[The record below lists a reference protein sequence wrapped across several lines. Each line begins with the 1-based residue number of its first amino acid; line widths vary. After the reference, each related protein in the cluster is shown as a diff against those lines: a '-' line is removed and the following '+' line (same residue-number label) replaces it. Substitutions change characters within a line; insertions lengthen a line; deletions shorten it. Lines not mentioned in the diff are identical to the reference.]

1 MKKTIEEDIKMKPF
15 LEELAEEIAAT
26 FPSQLDELVFVF
38 PNKRAGLFFQK
49 YLAAKIQSPVW
60 SPAVLPIEGFI
71 RSLSTTRQAD
81 TSFLVFELF
90 RIYKALASTE
100 ESFDKFFFWGE
111 MLLSDFDTVDKYLA
125 DARLLFTNITQLK
138 ELDTSLD
145 YLLPEQIEA
154 IRSFW
159 ESFGTERSRHQNEF
173 IAIWE
178 ILLETYQRF
187 RSMLEK
193 EGIGYEGLI
202 HREVAEKAIAGELTH
217 QHKQVIF
224 AGFDA
229 LTPAEEK
236 IMEYFVK
243 HEGSLVYWNVDAYYM
258 LDERQ
263 EAGSFL
269 RAYANHKV
277 LGQTFRQP
285 YKSYLQNPA
294 VKKHIEFIGVPLEV
308 GQTKAM
314 GEKLLDC
321 LQQQN
326 TISLEKTAVVLP
338 EEHMLFPALHAIP
351 DHFELPNGEKI
362 AIDRINVTMGYPLR
376 NTPLYSLMETLLD
389 LQQSLRSSGK
399 TPAFHYR
406 RVLSI
411 LRHPYVY
418 YFNARLAKKNIE
430 QIEKRNKVYL
440 TAASLDKDQQLYPA
454 IFRKVEK
461 VNDAFDYLL
470 DILMAIN
477 SSIDE
482 ENYEQPTLEQEY
494 IYQFFTQLKR
504 LRELIGQQSVELSLP
519 VFLKLFRQI
528 IMNLRLPFSGE
539 PLRGLQLMGVLE
551 TRNLDFENLF
561 ILSTNEGSFPPAP
574 GHNSFIPYNLRRGY
588 GLPTSEREDSIYAYI
603 FFSMIQRAKN
613 VHIFYNTE
621 TGFNMNGEM
630 SRYLYQL
637 LFESGLP
644 VHRQVLSNQAQLAR
658 SLPVEIAKSPEVLKI
673 LQKYVVQKN
682 ASYSRLTPSALNTY
696 LDCRLR
702 FYFKYVAGI
711 SEADEVQEEVNAMV
725 FGNILHRSMEL
736 VYKEFMQQEGRPLV
750 EPEDFPRLKQL
761 AERVIDK
768 TFSEHYGETEAFDF
782 EGKNLIVRSVVRK
795 FIFAILNCD
804 QHYAPFEII
813 SLEADDD
820 SASDSNESSGFKLNL
835 PIQPNGEA
843 FTIGLKGII
852 DRVDRKEDKVRVIDY
867 KTGKDTKRFI
877 SIPSLFDRED
887 PKRNKAAM
895 QTLFYG
901 LLYQNKYPQEEGR
914 IIPGLYNSKEL
925 FNKGFDLKL
934 EIQKEKNK
942 YEPVHDF
949 KPLASEFTINL
960 QGLLEEIFHPDQPFD
975 QTADL
980 NKCGYCQ
987 FRGPC
992 HR

>member
-1 MKKTIEEDIKMKPF
+1 MKKREEDIPMKPF
-15 LEELAEEIAAT
+15 LEEMAEEIAAT
-26 FPSQLDELVFVF
+26 FPHQLDELVFVF

-49 YLAAKIQSPVW
+49 YLAAKIQAPVW
-60 SPAVLPIEGFI
+60 SPAVMPIEGFI
-71 RSLSTTRQAD
+71 RSLSPTRQAD

-90 RIYKALASTE
+90 RIYKELASTE

-125 DARLLFTNITQLK
+125 DAEMLFVNITQLK
-138 ELDTSLD
+138 EMDTSLD
-145 YLLPEQIEA
+145 YLLPEQIEI

-187 RSMLEK
+187 RQRLEK

-202 HREVAEKAIAGELTH
+202 HREVAEKAIIGELKHT
-217 QHKQVIF
+217 HKQVIF

-229 LTPAEEK
+229 LTPAEER
-236 IMEYFVK
+236 IIEYFVK
-243 HEGSLVYWNVDAYYM
+243 HEDSLVYWNVDAYYM

-269 RAYANHKV
+269 RAYANHRV
-277 LGQTFRQP
+277 LGHTFRQP
-285 YKSYLQNPA
+285 YKEYLQNPA
-294 VKKHIEFIGVPLEV
+294 QPKHIEFVGVPLEV

-314 GEKLLDC
+314 GEKLLEC
-321 LQQQN
+321 LQQQSSIN
-326 TISLEKTAVVLP
+326 LEKTAIVLP

-351 DHFELPNGEKI
+351 EHFTLPDGSTFD
-362 AIDRINVTMGYPLR
+362 IDRINVTMGYPLR

-399 TPAFHYR
+399 STVFHYR

-418 YFNARLAKKNIE
+418 YFDSGKARKNIE
-430 QIEKRNKVYL
+430 EIERRNKVYL
-440 TAASLDKDQQLYPA
+440 SAKTLEKDEQLYPA

-470 DILMAIN
+470 DILLAIN

-528 IMNLRLPFSGE
+528 LVNLRLPFSGE
-539 PLRGLQLMGVLE
+539 PLRGLQIMGILE

-561 ILSTNEGSFPPAP
+561 ILSANEGSFPPAP

-588 GLPTSEREDSIYAYI
+588 GLPTSEREDAIYAYI

-644 VHRQVLSNQAQLAR
+644 IHRQVLSNQAQLAK
-658 SLPVEIAKSPEVLKI
+658 SLPVEIAKTPEVLKI
-673 LQKYVVQKN
+673 LQKYVVRQN
-682 ASYSRLTPSALNTY
+682 GSYSRLTPSALNTY

-702 FYFKYVAGI
+702 FYYKYIAGI
-711 SEADEVQEEVNAMV
+711 SEADEVQEDVNAMV
-725 FGNILHRSMEL
+725 FGNLLHRSMEL
-736 VYKEFMQQEGRPLV
+736 VYKQFMQEEGRELI
-750 EPEDFPRLKQL
+750 EPEDFPRLKKL
-761 AERVIDK
+761 ADAVIDQ
-768 TFSEHYGETEAFDF
+768 TFQEHYGETEAFDF

-795 FIFAILNCD
+795 FINAILSCD
-804 QHYAPFEII
+804 QQYAPFEII
-813 SLEADDD
+813 SLEADEDKNDD
-820 SASDSNESSGFKLNL
+820 TDTSTGFKLDL
-835 PIQPNGEA
+835 LIQPEGEQPVS
-843 FTIGLKGII
+843 IGLKGII

-887 PKRNKAAM
+887 PKRNKAVM

-901 LLYQNKYPQEEGR
+901 LLYLNKHPEEDAR
-914 IIPGLYNSKEL
+914 VIPGLYNSKEL
-925 FNKGFDLKL
+925 FSKGFDVKL
-934 EIQKEKNK
+934 EIQVARNK
-942 YEPVHDF
+942 YEPIHDL
-949 KPLASEFTINL
+949 KPMVSTFRSHLL
-960 QGLLEEIFHPDQPFD
+960 KLLEEIFSSVQPFN
-975 QTADL
+975 QTEDL
-980 NKCGYCQ
+980 KKCGYCQ
-987 FRGPC
+987 FRGLC

>member
-1 MKKTIEEDIKMKPF
+1 MKPF

-26 FPSQLDELVFVF
+26 FPHQLDELVFVF

-49 YLAAKIQSPVW
+49 YLAAKIQAPVW
-60 SPAVLPIEGFI
+60 SPAVMPVEGFI

-90 RIYKALASTE
+90 RIYKSLAATE

-125 DARLLFTNITQLK
+125 DAEMLFVNITQLK
-138 ELDTSLD
+138 EMDTSLD

-187 RSMLEK
+187 RQRLEE

-202 HREVAEKAIAGELTH
+202 HREVAEKVMAGELEH
-217 QHKQVIF
+217 SHKQVIF

-229 LTPAEEK
+229 LTPAEER

-269 RAYANHKV
+269 RAYSKHRV

-285 YKSYLQNPA
+285 YKKYLQNPE
-294 VKKHIEFIGVPLEV
+294 VKKHIEFVGVPLEV

-314 GEKLLDC
+314 GEKLLAC
-321 LQQQN
+321 LEKQSSIQ
-326 TISLEKTAVVLP
+326 LEKTAIVLP

-351 DHFELPNGEKI
+351 EHFTLPDGSTLD
-362 AIDRINVTMGYPLR
+362 IDRINVTMGYPLR

-399 TPAFHYR
+399 NTVFHYR
-406 RVLSI
+406 RVLSV

-418 YFNARLAKKNIE
+418 YYNSKLAKANIE
-430 QIEKRNKVYL
+430 YIEKRNKVYISPK
-440 TAASLDKDQQLYPA
+440 SLEKDEQLYPA
-454 IFRKVEK
+454 LFRRVEK

-470 DILMAIN
+470 DILLAIN

-528 IMNLRLPFSGE
+528 LVNLRLPFSGE
-539 PLRGLQLMGVLE
+539 PLRGLQIMGVLE

-644 VHRQVLSNQAQLAR
+644 VYRQVLSNQAQLAK
-658 SLPVEIAKSPEVLKI
+658 SLPVTIAKSPEVLQI
-673 LQKYVVQKN
+673 LQKYVVRQDS
-682 ASYSRLTPSALNTY
+682 SYSRLTPSALNTY

-702 FYFKYVAGI
+702 FYYKYVAGI
-711 SEADEVQEEVNAMV
+711 SEADEVQEDVNAMV
-725 FGNILHRSMEL
+725 FGNLLHRSMEL
-736 VYKEFMQQEGRPLV
+736 VYKQFMQQEGRPLV
-750 EPEDFPRLKQL
+750 EPEDFPRLKKL
-761 AERVIDK
+761 AETVIDQ
-768 TFSEHYGETEAFDF
+768 TFQEHYGETESFDF

-795 FIFAILNCD
+795 FINAILSCD
-804 QHYAPFEII
+804 QQYAPFEII
-813 SLEADDD
+813 SLEADEDN
-820 SASDSNESSGFKLNL
+820 SSDTDTESGFKLDL
-835 PIQPNGEA
+835 PVLPEGQQPL
-843 FTIGLKGII
+843 TIGLKGII

-867 KTGKDTKRFI
+867 KTGKDTKRFV

-887 PKRNKAAM
+887 PKRNKAVM

-901 LLYQNKYPQEEGR
+901 LLYQNKYPEEEAR

-925 FNKGFDLKL
+925 FSKGFDVKL
-934 EIQKEKNK
+934 EIQVARNK
-942 YEPVHDF
+942 YEAIHDI
-949 KPLASEFTINL
+949 KPLASTFRSHL
-960 QGLLEEIFHPDQPFD
+960 QDLLAEIFDPAQTFD
-975 QTADL
+975 QTEEL
-980 NKCGYCQ
+980 QKCGYCQ
-987 FRGPC
+987 FRGLC